1 LGLFP
6 QEFIDDLRLQA
17 NIVQVVQEYVPLR
30 KAGRSYKGLCPFHS
44 EKTPSFHVDPD
55 KGFFHCFGCGKGG
68 DVFKFIEEHEKLAF
82 PEAVRMLAQKFGMAL
97 PEPVEGTS
105 EDARRDA
112 ALREELLKIHEAAA
126 AYFREQ
132 LALTPGARARQ
143 QLASRDVSAK
153 TIEQLGLG
161 YAPSGGTGLKSQLL
175 NQGFSQ
181 GLLLQSGLIV
191 QREGGE
197 IVDRFRNRLM
207 IPICRDTGPVVAFGG
222 RAMDEG
228 QNPKYLNSPETPI
241 YSKSRTLYGLNL
253 TRTQIRKADFA
264 VLVEGYFDFAQLF
277 QSEAAPVVASCGTA
291 LTAQQAHVL
300 RRFTSKVVLSY
311 DPDAAGQ
318 GAAAR
323 SCELLVA
330 EGFDVNVVVLDRG
343 EDPDTF
349 IRKHGAAR
357 YRERLRTS
365 QPYLEYLLD
374 QAAAGLDLAHG
385 DTRRE
390 FLSRMLVVA
399 SRIPD
404 AAARD
409 QFADRIAHKAR
420 ITEEVVRAEIRKAA
434 VNRQTVVTTR
444 EVPSFGQL
452 KQAEK
457 ALIWTLVH
465 RTAEAVDALADLD
478 DEDLEGL
485 ASREILEA
493 ARHEFGDARQ
503 GRGEGASGVNLARL
517 PSALFERLSTVNAQL
532 VTSIAATP
540 TPPAPATECVRAIK
554 RLRWARECAAIEDE
568 IERLQKERIDGPELN
583 ELLLRKTA
591 VKQQIEETENLWSQ
605 RNDRIHGRTVLAHK
619 RSAR

>member
-1 LGLFP
+1 MGLFP
-6 QEFIDDLRLQA
+6 QQFIDDLRLHA

-30 KAGRSYKGLCPFHS
+30 KAGRTYKGVCPFHS

-68 DVFKFIEEHEKLAF
+68 DVFTFISEHEKVDF
-82 PEAVRMLAQKFGMAL
+82 PEAVRMLAQKFGLAL

-105 EDARRDA
+105 DDARRDA
-112 ALREELLKIHEAAA
+112 AVREALLKVHEAAS
-126 AYFREQ
+126 AYFREH
-132 LALTPGARARQ
+132 LATPAGARARQ
-143 QLASRDVSAK
+143 QLAARDVTPT

-161 YAPSGGTGLKSQLL
+161 YAPQGTTSRNGLKSRLL
-175 NQGFSQ
+175 KQGFSQ

-191 QREGGE
+191 QRDNGE

-207 IPICRDTGPVVAFGG
+207 IPICRETGPVVAFGG

-228 QNPKYLNSPETPI
+228 QQPKYLNSPETAI
-241 YSKSRTLYGLNL
+241 YSKSRTLYGLSL
-253 TRTQIRKADFA
+253 TKAQIRKADFA

-277 QSEAAPVVASCGTA
+277 QSDAAPAVASCGTA
-291 LTAQQAHVL
+291 LTPQQVQLL

-323 SCELLVA
+323 SCQLLVS

-349 IRKHGAAR
+349 IRKQGPVR
-357 YRERLRTS
+357 YRERLRRS

-374 QAAAGLDLAHG
+374 QAAAGRDLAHG

-390 FLSRMLVVA
+390 FLTRMLGVA
-399 SRIPD
+399 SWIPD

-420 ITEEVVRAEIRKAA
+420 VTEDVIRAEIRKAA
-434 VNRQTVVTTR
+434 VNRQTAVTTR
-444 EVPSFGQL
+444 EVPSSGQL

-457 ALIWTLVH
+457 ALIWALVH
-465 RTAEAVDALADLD
+465 RTVEAIEAMADLD
-478 DEDLEGL
+478 PEDLEGL
-485 ASREILEA
+485 NGREIFEA
-493 ARHEFGDARQ
+493 AQAVI
-503 GRGEGASGVNLARL
+503 GANNAASNGL

-540 TPPAPATECVRAIK
+540 TPPAPATACVRALK
-554 RLRWARECAAIEDE
+554 RLRWERERAAIQRE
-568 IERLQKERIDGPELN
+568 IDRLQQLGATQHGNEIDDLWQRKKD
-583 ELLLRKTA
+583 LLHR
-591 VKQQIEETENLWSQ
+591 IEELT
-605 RNDRIHGRTVLAHK
+605 
-619 RSAR
+619 